1 MMLLEKLQETVRGIN
16 GAFILKNGIITE
28 NNLKEDLKFITYNIS
43 YLRQAITERRSCEEL
58 LILGERHNFVVYFS
72 QDRTIGILLD
82 PTTNLPLLQYVV
94 KRILET
100 PLPEEAFMPPSLE
113 DQVPYFDRP
122 RDQILP
128 NVSQYARQVLEFVDG
143 TRTIR
148 EIIAKSNLPPEVV
161 LDVILAHRRSSV
173 LHYRE
178 KVKSSS

>member
-1 MMLLEKLQETVRGIN
+1 MLLEKLQETVRGID
-16 GAFILKNGIITE
+16 GAFVLKNGVVAE
-28 NNLKEDLKFITYNIS
+28 NNLKDDLKFITYNIS
-43 YLRQAITERRSCEEL
+43 YLRQAITEKRSCREL

-72 QDRTIGILLD
+72 QDRTVGILLD
-82 PTTNLPLLQYVV
+82 CSTNLPLLQYVV
-94 KRILET
+94 KRMLEA
-100 PLPEEAFMPPSLE
+100 PSLPEASVPPSLE
-113 DQVPYFDRP
+113 DQIPYFDRP

-148 EIIAKSNLPPEVV
+148 EIIAESGLQPEVV
-161 LDVILAHRRSSV
+161 MDVILAHRRSSV